1 MILLRQRLEN
11 ELAVQLA
18 KLAVALAVETSSALV
33 VVLVVL
39 VAARSLVAKTLQNN
53 HGFFWLILHL
63 GLDAG
68 LRQRQLR
75 QNRGAD
81 SSSQAL
87 HLGLDTGLRQLQLR
101 QNRQAG
107 ADSSSQAADSPPLAS
122 MAPLFWAGL
131 FWLHAGHLLHP
142 WRHNRQRFF
151 GHHCRFGLHAGLTL
165 ILLVS
170 TALAF

>member
-1 MILLRQRLEN
+1 MILRQRLEN

-33 VVLVVL
+33 VDLVVL
-39 VAARSLVAKTLQNN
+39 VSARPLVAKT
-53 HGFFWLILHL
+53 LILHL

-87 HLGLDTGLRQLQLR
+87 HLGLDAGLRQLQLR

-122 MAPLFWAGL
+122 VAALFWAGL

-151 GHHCRFGLHAGLTL
+151 CHHCRFGLHAGLTL